1 MVCENGEQVISYHKG
16 KTTYDPSVMRE
27 SEEGR
32 LKEAEGKPWQNE
44 CGSESEHSRVGE
56 GTVNF
61 TDGLPNRVKR
71 IELIRQ

>member
-1 MVCENGEQVISYHKG
+1 MVCKNGEQVISYHKG

-44 CGSESEHSRVGE
+44 CGSESEHS
-56 GTVNF
+56 
-61 TDGLPNRVKR
+61 
-71 IELIRQ
+71 